1 MMLPTVK
8 EVSIITMEQRQE
20 VLKYLLFLKTY
31 FHKNKK
37 FEARIKVEKVLY
49 QFLVMKRRIVDIKT
63 AVSNKNREE
72 NYLNFS
78 LNLSNNMQQLEILSL
93 GNNGMTKTINF
104 DIEHRKSS
112 FKNSTF
118 YPIFCSHFS

>member
-1 MMLPTVK
+1 MLPTVK

-37 FEARIKVEKVLY
+37 FETRIKVEKVLY

-93 GNNGMTKTINF
+93 GNNGMAKTINF